1 MKVSLPEGYKEVL
14 TVSSYETVKEL
25 INYSD
30 RYIISED
37 KYVCNVC
44 EHFSDVFTILKTTCI
59 LDISKDFDRLS
70 ISECVYITS
79 YISCGDEILLIEG
92 YLIDFMEYINPSHS
106 DLKITKYSKET
117 NNE

>member
-1 MKVSLPEGYKEVL
+1 MKVSLPKDYKEVL
-14 TVSSYETVKEL
+14 TVSAYEKVKES

-37 KYVCNVC
+37 KYVSNVC
-44 EHFSDVFTILKTTCI
+44 EHYFSDVFTILKTTCI

-106 DLKITKYSKET
+106 DLKITRYRKEQ
-117 NNE
+117 